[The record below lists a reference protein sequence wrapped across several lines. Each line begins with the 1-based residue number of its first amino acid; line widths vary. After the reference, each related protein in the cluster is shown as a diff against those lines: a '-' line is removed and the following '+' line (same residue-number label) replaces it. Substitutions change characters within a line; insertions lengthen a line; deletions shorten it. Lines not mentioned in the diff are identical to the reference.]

1 MKITNNVAGNYNPY
15 AIKNTQPKE
24 VVAKQS
30 ISVATESISKEE
42 KSFFAGLY
50 PEKKSEIIDYHF
62 YQRSGEMKGVSIGS
76 MFDRRG

>member
-15 AIKNTQPKE
+15 AIKNTVPKDA
-24 VVAKQS
+24 VPKQIVTKAAEN
-30 ISVATESISKEE
+30 ISTEE
-42 KSFFAGLY
+42 KNFFARLY

-76 MFDRRG
+76 TFDRRG